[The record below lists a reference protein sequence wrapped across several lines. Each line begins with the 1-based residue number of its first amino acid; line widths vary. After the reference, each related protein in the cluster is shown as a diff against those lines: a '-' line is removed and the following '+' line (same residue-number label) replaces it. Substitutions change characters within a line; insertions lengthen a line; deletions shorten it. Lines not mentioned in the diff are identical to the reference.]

1 MNLKAKLINNIDIG
15 NVLKLSDIFDIAK
28 NGLKI
33 DDYKNIIEFYDEDN
47 NIVGFVNFIESVY
60 LEYTKTYIKSIHFID
75 INYLDQ
81 IIKKM
86 INVMKK
92 KYIYTYLDSENKSYD
107 DNIINIL
114 KLNNFIGDD
123 FLFLNLQ

>member
-1 MNLKAKLINNIDIG
+1 MNLKAKLINNIDIF
-15 NVLKLSDIFDIAK
+15 KLSDKFDVAK

-47 NIVGFVNFIESVY
+47 KIVGFVNFIESVY
-60 LEYTKTYIKSIHFID
+60 LEYTKTYIKSIYFVD
-75 INYLDQ
+75 KKYLDL

>member
-1 MNLKAKLINNIDIG
+1 MNLKAKLINNTDIG
-15 NVLKLSDIFDIAK
+15 NIFKLSDKFDIAK

-33 DDYKNIIEFYDEDN
+33 DDYQNIIEFYDEDN

-75 INYLDQ
+75 KKYLDL

-86 INVMKK
+86 INVMKNI
-92 KYIYTYLDSENKSYD
+92 YIYIYLFRFRK
-107 DNIINIL
+107 
-114 KLNNFIGDD
+114 
-123 FLFLNLQ
+123 